1 MDYTRFSW
9 NTLDMITRALPETNA
24 RLAGYSYLIRHYE
37 LKAPAPMILSAIGQ
51 KHKKY
56 EIHGWRV
63 FTPRH
68 APDDSLQG
76 HLTFALRY
84 EGIDLA
90 VLNALFQ
97 TVSPAEIETI
107 IQNEPGGIY
116 ARRIWFLFEYLT
128 NSELDVQDISGRRYV
143 DLVDPKIQYPGPPRQ
158 SKRHGINNNLPGVKN
173 FCPLVRRTEKLDAFI
188 HQDLSQAALDSVRT
202 MHPNVLMR
210 ASSFLLLEDSK
221 ASYAI
226 EGETPSH
233 NRAER
238 WGRIIGQAGKVLLSR
253 SELERLQKEVIVDS
267 RFIHMGYRDEG
278 GFIGSHDRSTNMPI
292 PSHISAK
299 HQDLDTL
306 MSALIETAKLLS
318 DSDFPPVLAATLIA
332 FGFVFIHP
340 FEDGNGR
347 LHRYLLHHV
356 LIETGFTPKGLVFPV
371 SSIILKRITDYVAV
385 LEAYSKP
392 RLSFVEWRATDKG
405 NVEVL
410 NETIDLYRYFDAT
423 IQAEFF
429 YECVHETITKA
440 LPDEVKYLQQYDEL
454 KAFVNNYIDMPDRT
468 ADLLIHFLDQNGGKL
483 SSRAHRKEFSALTD
497 EEVQVLENKFEQIFK
512 RTVTT

>member
-1 MDYTRFSW
+1 
-9 NTLDMITRALPETNA
+9 MITRALPETDA
-24 RLAGYSYLIRHYE
+24 RLAGYSYLISHYE
-37 LKAPAPMILSAIGQ
+37 LKAPVPMILSAIGQ
-51 KHKKY
+51 KHTKY
-56 EIHGWRV
+56 ETSFWRV

-68 APDDSLQG
+68 APDESLQG

-90 VLNALFQ
+90 ILNALFHKI
-97 TVSPAEIETI
+97 SPTEIEQI
-107 IQNEPGGIY
+107 VKNEPGGSY

-128 NSELDVQDISGRRYV
+128 NSELNISDISGRRYV
-143 DLVDPKIQYPGPPRQ
+143 DLVDPKIQYPGPSRQ
-158 SKRHGINNNLPGVKN
+158 AKRHGINNNLPGVKN
-173 FCPLVRRTEKLDAFI
+173 FCPLVRRTEKLDALI
-188 HQDLSQAALDSVRT
+188 DQDLSQAALDSVGAI
-202 MHPNVLMR
+202 HPDVLMR
-210 ASSFLLLEDSK
+210 AASFLLLEDSK

-226 EGETPSH
+226 EGETPPH

-238 WGRIIGQAGKVLLSR
+238 WGRIIGQAGKAPLSR

-299 HQDLDTL
+299 HQDLDAL
-306 MSALIETAKLLS
+306 MNGLIETAELLS

-371 SSIILKRITDYVAV
+371 SSVILKRITDYVTA

-423 IQAEFF
+423 TQAEFF

-440 LPDEVKYLQQYDEL
+440 LPDEVKYLQQYDEM

-468 ADLLIHFLDQNGGKL
+468 ADLLIRFLHQNDGKL
-483 SSRAHRKEFSALTD
+483 SNRARSKEFSALAG
-497 EEVQVLENKFEQIFK
+497 EEVRVFENKFEEIFK
-512 RTVTT
+512 A

>member
-1 MDYTRFSW
+1 
-9 NTLDMITRALPETNA
+9 MINRPLPEPNA
-24 RLAGYSYLIRHYE
+24 KTVGYAALIQKYE
-37 LKAPAPMILSAIGQ
+37 LSVPLPIILSAIGE
-51 KHKKY
+51 KHTKY
-56 EIHGWRV
+56 ETESWQV

-68 APDDSLQG
+68 APDDSLYG
-76 HLTFALRY
+76 HLVFALRY
-84 EGIDLA
+84 EGVDLA
-90 VLNALFQ
+90 ILSALFKKIDKSDLENAIKQ
-97 TVSPAEIETI
+97 
-107 IQNEPGGIY
+107 EPNGSY
-116 ARRIWFLFEYLT
+116 ARRIWFLYEYLQDT
-128 NSELDVQDISGRRYV
+128 ELDIPDLAQGNFV
-143 DLVDPKIQYPGPPRQ
+143 DLIDPKIQYAGPVRN
-158 SKRHGINNNLPGVKN
+158 SKRHRVRNNLPGVKN
-173 FCPLVRRTEKLDAFI
+173 FCPLVRRTEKLDALI
-188 HQDLSQAALDSVRT
+188 DQDLSQAALDSVGAI
-202 MHPNVLMR
+202 HPDVLMR
-210 ASSFLLLEDSK
+210 AASFLLLEDSK

-226 EGETPSH
+226 EGETPPH

-238 WGRIIGQAGKVLLSR
+238 WGRIIGQAGKAPLSK

-299 HQDLDTL
+299 HQDLDAL
-306 MSALIETAKLLS
+306 MNGLIETAELLS

-371 SSIILKRITDYVAV
+371 SSVILKRITDYVTA

-423 IQAEFF
+423 TQAEFF

-440 LPDEVKYLQQYDEL
+440 LPDEVKYLQQYDEM

-468 ADLLIHFLDQNGGKL
+468 ADLLIRFFHQNDGKL
-483 SSRAHRKEFSALTD
+483 SNRARSREFSALTD
-497 EEVQVLENKFEQIFK
+497 EEVQVFENKFEEIFK
-512 RTVTT
+512 A

>member
-1 MDYTRFSW
+1 
-9 NTLDMITRALPETNA
+9 MINRPIPEPNAKTVGYAAL
-24 RLAGYSYLIRHYE
+24 IQKYE
-37 LKAPAPMILSAIGQ
+37 LSVPLPIILSAVGE
-51 KHKKY
+51 KHTKY
-56 EIHGWRV
+56 ETESWQV
-63 FTPRH
+63 FTPRY
-68 APDDSLQG
+68 APDDSLYG
-76 HLTFALRY
+76 HMVFALRY
-84 EGIDLA
+84 EGVDLA
-90 VLNALFQ
+90 ILNAVFKKIDKSDLED
-97 TVSPAEIETI
+97 AIKK
-107 IQNEPGGIY
+107 EPNGSY
-116 ARRIWFLFEYLT
+116 ARRIWFLYEYLQDT
-128 NSELDVQDISGRRYV
+128 ELDIPDLTQGNFV
-143 DLVDPKIQYPGPPRQ
+143 DLIDPKIQYAGPVRN
-158 SKRHGINNNLPGVKN
+158 SKRHRVRNNLPGVKN
-173 FCPLVRRTEKLDAFI
+173 FCPLVRRTEKLDALI
-188 HQDLSQAALDSVRT
+188 DQDLSQAALDSVGAI
-202 MHPNVLMR
+202 HPDVLMR
-210 ASSFLLLEDSK
+210 AASFLLLEDSK

-226 EGETPSH
+226 EGETPPH

-238 WGRIIGQAGKVLLSR
+238 WGRIIGQAGKAPLSR

-278 GFIGSHDRSTNMPI
+278 GFIGSHDRSTNMPT
-292 PSHISAK
+292 PSHISAR
-299 HQDLDTL
+299 HQDLDAL
-306 MSALIETAKLLS
+306 MSGLIETAELLS

-371 SSIILKRITDYVAV
+371 SSVILKRISDYVTA

-423 IQAEFF
+423 TQAEFF

-440 LPDEVKYLQQYDEL
+440 LLDEVKYLQQYDEM

-468 ADLLIHFLDQNGGKL
+468 ADLLIRFLHQNDGKL
-483 SSRAHRKEFSALTD
+483 SNRARSKEFSALTD
-497 EEVQVLENKFEQIFK
+497 EEVQVFENKFEEIFK
-512 RTVTT
+512 A